1 MRAVTLSAAADAAA
15 DLSTA
20 EKAAKYAVGVLGA
33 SNAAAASQPKST
45 AKAATACKDSGTQ
58 DVQNA
63 GTTITTVYDKCVQT
77 TNGVTLR
84 NDGTI
89 KIVSGVAGFPIPTAL
104 SADLTFGVNNVT
116 YLTEVEQPGVAHTRS
131 LLLGN
136 LDFDTAISGGSL
148 PQSAA
153 GQGRLKGA
161 VINLAR
167 QDKARADFELGNAS
181 TAYTFNIT
189 FDSTGK
195 TSTIRFAGP
204 FRAASPCGSGSGT
217 ISTPTPLTV
226 NSNGDYVTGQ
236 IAIASTSGNAT
247 YTYSG
252 GSVTVASG
260 GGSQTYTLAQ
270 LKALCPAFN

>member
-1 MRAVTLSAAADAAA
+1 MYAAGVFGASDFAAD
-15 DLSTA
+15 
-20 EKAAKYAVGVLGA
+20 
-33 SNAAAASQPKST
+33 SQPKST
-45 AKAATACKDSGTQ
+45 SKAAVACSGGGTQ
-58 DVQNA
+58 DSQSS
-63 GTTITTVYDKCVQT
+63 GTTSFTTTIVYNNCVQT
-77 TNGVTLR
+77 QGNVTTR

-89 KIVSGVAGFPIPTAL
+89 KTVTSFTGLPPT
-104 SADLTFGVNNVT
+104 STTTQLTFGANNVT
-116 YLTEVEQPGVAHTRS
+116 YKTEVEQTGGVNTRS

-136 LDFDTAISGGSL
+136 LDFNTTLSGASL

-153 GQGRLKGA
+153 GSGRLKGA

-189 FDSTGK
+189 FDAQGNTG
-195 TSTIRFAGP
+195 TIRFAGP
-204 FRAASPCGSGSGT
+204 FRASSPCGSGSGT

-226 NSNGDYVTGQ
+226 NSNGDYVSGQ
-236 IAIASTSGNAT
+236 VAISSTSGNAT
-247 YTYSG
+247 YTYNG
-252 GSVTVASG
+252 GNVTVASG

>member
-1 MRAVTLSAAADAAA
+1 V
-15 DLSTA
+15 
-20 EKAAKYAVGVLGA
+20 A
-33 SNAAAASQPKST
+33 SASQPKSL
-45 AKAATACKDSGTQ
+45 AKVAAACGGGGTKDTQFSGTTTTTLTIVYNQ
-58 DVQNA
+58 CVETNA
-63 GTTITTVYDKCVQT
+63 TSGLTT
-77 TNGVTLR
+77 R

-89 KIVSGVAGFPIPTAL
+89 KTATEVL
-104 SADLTFGVNNVT
+104 SSPSNSQFTFGANNVS
-116 YLTEVEQPGVAHTRS
+116 YLTEVSQGAVHTRS
-131 LLLGN
+131 LLLGT
-136 LDFDTAISGGSL
+136 LDVATTVSGNL

-167 QDKARADFELGNAS
+167 QDKARADFELGNVS

-189 FDSTGK
+189 FDAQGK
-195 TSTIRFAGP
+195 TGTIRFAGP
-204 FRAASPCGSGSGT
+204 FRASSPCGSGSGT

-236 IAIASTSGNAT
+236 IAIASGSGNAT

-252 GSVTVASG
+252 GNVTVASG
-260 GGSQTYTLAQ
+260 GGSQTYTLAE